1 LQSLEQEQVLQEQGV
16 ILIELMVN
24 EALLEEDRLFS

>member
-1 LQSLEQEQVLQEQGV
+1 MQSLEQEQVLQEQGV